1 MIIDAVH
8 LFFYSQILCTVQYVQ
23 LVLAAKKMEKDDVE
37 ITQPND
43 SNQQKSK
50 QNARTKHKC
59 PFPSC
64 SAEVIHLPRHMNQ
77 RHQWDTKDA
86 SKVLNSFGLRKR
98 HSTACP
104 TKKPRKSMLCPVY
117 GCSSVIKR
125 LHNHLTDFH
134 HFEADQKYTRN
145 LCSHIEST
153 PESSSSE
160 DESYRPK
167 KKKRVQKKH
176 EQKKESI
183 FRMVYPSREEET
195 REDVNPIENRPS
207 TSKQEQSDVEFSGLD
222 YVPEQQNNGSNS
234 ESSDDSK
241 YDEESE
247 NEADNDCPEVV
258 LPDEQ
263 DMFKHFEKWLESPD
277 GSRKSEPNAIQCSRQ
292 VQLVLQYINPE
303 KPSLEDLLCKKTLR
317 DEWLSKFEKERC
329 PGTVKSYLGA
339 LKQFYVFLECECPDR
354 IDAPSTL
361 LNAMSVQM
369 TQWSKSYR
377 KLLKDR
383 FWEKRMEDLE
393 EQIQK
398 FLFIYL
404 FIS

>member
-1 MIIDAVH
+1 
-8 LFFYSQILCTVQYVQ
+8 
-23 LVLAAKKMEKDDVE
+23 MEKDNVE
-37 ITQPND
+37 IKQPND

-64 SAEVIHLPRHMNQ
+64 SAEVIHLPRHMRQ

-104 TKKPRKSMLCPVY
+104 TKKPRKSYLCPVY
-117 GCSSVIKR
+117 GCSSVVKR

-134 HFEADQKYTRN
+134 HFEHGSEVYKEALQSQLPHEVATT
-145 LCSHIEST
+145 SSEST

-167 KKKRVQKKH
+167 KKKHVQKKR

-183 FRMVYPSREEET
+183 FSMVYPSSEEET

-234 ESSDDSK
+234 ESSDDNK

-247 NEADNDCPEVV
+247 NEADNNCPEVV

-263 DMFKHFEKWLESPD
+263 GTFKHFEKWLESPD

-292 VQLVLQYINPE
+292 VQLVLIPRNQ
-303 KPSLEDLLCKKTLR
+303 
-317 DEWLSKFEKERC
+317 
-329 PGTVKSYLGA
+329 A
-339 LKQFYVFLECECPDR
+339 
-354 IDAPSTL
+354 
-361 LNAMSVQM
+361 
-369 TQWSKSYR
+369 
-377 KLLKDR
+377 
-383 FWEKRMEDLE
+383 
-393 EQIQK
+393 
-398 FLFIYL
+398 
-404 FIS
+404 

>member
-1 MIIDAVH
+1 
-8 LFFYSQILCTVQYVQ
+8 
-23 LVLAAKKMEKDDVE
+23 
-37 ITQPND
+37 
-43 SNQQKSK
+43 
-50 QNARTKHKC
+50 
-59 PFPSC
+59 
-64 SAEVIHLPRHMNQ
+64 
-77 RHQWDTKDA
+77 
-86 SKVLNSFGLRKR
+86 
-98 HSTACP
+98 
-104 TKKPRKSMLCPVY
+104 MLCPVY
-117 GCSSVIKR
+117 GCSSVVKR

-134 HFEADQKYTRN
+134 HFERGSEVYKEALQSQLPHDVATI
-145 LCSHIEST
+145 SSEST

-167 KKKRVQKKH
+167 KKKRVQKKR

-183 FRMVYPSREEET
+183 FSMVYPSSEEET

-207 TSKQEQSDVEFSGLD
+207 TSKQEQSDVESSGFD

-234 ESSDDSK
+234 ESSDDNK

-317 DEWLSKFEKERC
+317 DEWLSKFEKERR
-329 PGTVKSYLGA
+329 PGTVKWYLGA
-339 LKQFYVFLECECPDR
+339 LKQCYVFLECECPDR

-361 LNAMSVQM
+361 LSAMSVQM

-377 KLLKDR
+377 KLVRDR
-383 FWEKRMEDLE
+383 FWEKRMEDLSKLRSP

-398 FLFIYL
+398 FESSELARKAVSALGRFQAAPEEILATQSEYTLVRDYL
-404 FIS
+404 LNLICINNGSRSGALANMTIREFKDAHAVDDCFVVKVKRMVQLIWFCLQRSTTG